1 MCSRL
6 VPGAVI
12 LLATLLLCAGCF
24 EPAELFEPAV
34 VAPTVAPTVSV
45 NPVITDSATPGPTQT
60 LPTYWDVQVQVQSN
74 GQAINPQI
82 LTVFRGGMGMNV
94 IPAINIKVTRSDG
107 VIETGQMLQPLY
119 IGETVTLAGTTGNND
134 RVEVWAI
141 SPQGD
146 SVKLFDQYV
155 PFRSYN

>member
-1 MCSRL
+1 
-6 VPGAVI
+6 
-12 LLATLLLCAGCF
+12 
-24 EPAELFEPAV
+24 
-34 VAPTVAPTVSV
+34 
-45 NPVITDSATPGPTQT
+45 
-60 LPTYWDVQVQVQSN
+60 VQVQSN

>member
-1 MCSRL
+1 MSTRL
-6 VPGAVI
+6 VLGSLIALVI
-12 LLATLLLCAGCF
+12 LLIAAGCS

-34 VAPTVAPTVSV
+34 IATAVPTTPLATVPVTTVS
-45 NPVITDSATPGPTQT
+45 TPGPVQT
-60 LPTYWDVQVQVQSN
+60 LPSYWDVQVQVQSN

-94 IPAINIKVTRSDG
+94 IPEIDIKVTRSDG
-107 VIETGQMLQPLY
+107 IVETGKMTQPLY
-119 IGETVTLAGTTGNND
+119 VGQTVTLAGTTSNSD
-134 RVEVWAI
+134 RVEVWVI

-146 SVKLFDQYV
+146 SVKIYDQYV